1 MSEKQNTIFG
11 CLSGTAIGDALG
23 LPCEGMTTQK
33 QRRYFGEITSYRLLF
48 KRGMY
53 SDDTE
58 HAFITAQALIVSGG
72 DVEAFRKELARQL
85 RIWILLLPGGAGLAT
100 LKACCKL
107 VFGVSPQRSGVFS
120 AGNGPAMRAAILGM
134 FAHEAK
140 LSNEHLIELNR
151 ASARITHTDPKAEYG
166 ALTVAL
172 AARYGL
178 ENETINAAGFFQ
190 FFTAHFPFTDKAAG
204 EMTSLIDSCVDAV
217 KSGLTTHEFCAA
229 QGWVK
234 GATGYIYHTVP
245 AALHAW
251 LSYPDNYRMG
261 VLEIIHCGGDTD
273 STAAI
278 TGGLIGARSQDIPLE
293 WREGL
298 CEWPRG
304 EKWMQQL
311 SARLHEVAVNQQ
323 PQKPISTF
331 WPGVLARNL
340 WFLLVV
346 LLHGF
351 RRLLPF

>member
-1 MSEKQNTIFG
+1 MSQKQNTIFG
-11 CLSGTAIGDALG
+11 CLSGTATGDALG
-23 LPCEGMTTQK
+23 LPCEGMTPEK
-33 QRRYFGEITSYRLLF
+33 LRCYFGEITGYRLLF
-48 KRGMY
+48 GRGMY

-72 DVEAFRKELARQL
+72 EVEAFRKELARQL

-100 LKACCKL
+100 LKACCTL
-107 VFGVSPQRSGVFS
+107 LFGVSPQHSGVFS
-120 AGNGPAMRAAILGM
+120 AGNGPAMRATILGV
-134 FAHEAK
+134 FAYEAK
-140 LSNEHLIELNR
+140 LSNDHLIELNR

-166 ALTVAL
+166 ALAVAL

-178 ENETINAAGFFQ
+178 ENKTINADEFFQ
-190 FFTAHFPFTDKAAG
+190 FFIAHFPFTDEAAH
-204 EMTSLIDSCVDAV
+204 EMTSLINSCVNAV

-229 QGWVK
+229 QGWAK
-234 GATGYIYHTVP
+234 GASGYIYHTVP
-245 AALHAW
+245 AALHTW
-251 LSYPDNYRMG
+251 LSYPDDYQAG
-261 VLEIIHCGGDTD
+261 VLEIIACGGDTD

-278 TGGLIGARSQDIPLE
+278 AGGLIGARSQNIPPE

-304 EKWMQQL
+304 EKWMQKL
-311 SARLHEVAVNQQ
+311 SVRLHEVSVNQQ
-323 PQKPISTF
+323 PQKSISTF

-351 RRLLPF
+351 RRLIPL

>member
-11 CLSGTAIGDALG
+11 CLSGAAIGDALG
-23 LPCEGMTTQK
+23 LPCEGMTPEK
-33 QRRYFGEITSYRLLF
+33 LHRYFGEITGYRLLF
-48 KRGMY
+48 RRGMY

-58 HAFITAQALIVSGG
+58 HAFMTAQALIVSGG
-72 DVEAFRKELARQL
+72 EVEAFRKELARQL

-107 VFGVSPQRSGVFS
+107 IFGVSPQCSGVFS
-120 AGNGPAMRAAILGM
+120 AGNGPAMRAAISGV
-134 FAHEAK
+134 FAHEAN
-140 LSNEHLIELNR
+140 LPNEHLIEVNR

-166 ALTVAL
+166 ALAVAL

-178 ENETINAAGFFQ
+178 ENKAINADGFFQ
-190 FFTAHFPFTDKAAG
+190 FFIAHFPLTDEAAH
-204 EMTSLIDSCVDAV
+204 EMTSLIGNCVNAV
-217 KSGLTTHEFCAA
+217 QSGLTTHEFCAA
-229 QGWVK
+229 QGWAK

-251 LSYPDNYRMG
+251 LSYPDDYHAG
-261 VLEIIHCGGDTD
+261 VLEIIRCGGDTD

-278 TGGLIGARSQDIPLE
+278 TGGLIGARSQDIPPE

-304 EKWMQQL
+304 EKWMHKLSFQL
-311 SARLHEVAVNQQ
+311 REVALTGQTK
-323 PQKPISTF
+323 KPINTF

-346 LLHGF
+346 LTHGF
-351 RRLLPF
+351 RRLIPL